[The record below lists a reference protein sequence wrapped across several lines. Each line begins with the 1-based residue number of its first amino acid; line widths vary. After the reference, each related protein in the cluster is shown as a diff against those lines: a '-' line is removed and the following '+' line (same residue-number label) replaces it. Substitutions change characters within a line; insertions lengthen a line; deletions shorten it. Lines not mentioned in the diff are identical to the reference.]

1 MERKYPG
8 FTNDAS
14 KADVL
19 RRAVDESPDDRA
31 RLAALLTLARHYVD
45 VADGVNGFATAKLAR
60 SLALQLKDFV
70 SAAHALNSVSVSQ
83 YHRSEYVSA
92 IATAL
97 DAWDYATR
105 SRSAVETADSYF
117 SMAFSLFGLG
127 ALDTAEQVVAKGLAS
142 VSGSAQ
148 FLEPRIRL
156 LRLRGILFQAR
167 GSMDEAERAFVEA
180 MEVAQGS
187 TGTQLAACYAMWAI
201 GWLRTMDE
209 QYGGRPVIPEKLREA
224 RAYLEKA
231 LALAEAD
238 GDIFLATDRIGLLGV
253 VALLERRWE
262 QAEELLGHALDRARS
277 LDYVRTFVVSAV
289 YLGRLYLEREDPARA
304 ATVLRHAV
312 TQARRGAADDVLGY
326 ARSLLATALERVGSG
341 EEAAKERAAA
351 AALRREV
358 SEDRRRALE
367 EALRLVARIVEPG

>member
-105 SRSAVETADSYF
+105 SRSAAETADSYF

-142 VSGSAQ
+142 VSDSAQ

-167 GSMDEAERAFVEA
+167 GSMD
-180 MEVAQGS
+180 
-187 TGTQLAACYAMWAI
+187 
-201 GWLRTMDE
+201 D
-209 QYGGRPVIPEKLREA
+209 
-224 RAYLEKA
+224 
-231 LALAEAD
+231 
-238 GDIFLATDRIGLLGV
+238 
-253 VALLERRWE
+253 
-262 QAEELLGHALDRARS
+262 
-277 LDYVRTFVVSAV
+277 VRTCVVSAV
-289 YLGRLYLEREDPARA
+289 YLGRLYLEREDPGRA

-326 ARSLLATALERVGSG
+326 ARSLLATALERMGSG
-341 EEAAKERAAA
+341 EEAAKERSAA

-367 EALRLVARIVEPG
+367 EASRLVARIVDPPPSS